1 MPSLHSLRA
10 ASADPEWR
18 YPLLAGLLSG
28 ITVALQYWRT
38 PAPAEPVDATAVFLA
53 GLLGGALFHGTGA
66 SKRVG
71 LRTGLVAGV
80 AAIPAFSAHE
90 IFAYIAGL
98 SQPAWF
104 AVVQAVAVVAL
115 VVVMV
120 GLMGLVGALGAKL
133 GDWLAAKTGPERPAA
148 ASD

>member
-1 MPSLHSLRA
+1 VPSLQSLRDA
-10 ASADPEWR
+10 PTSREWR

-28 ITVALQYWRT
+28 VTVALQYWRT

-80 AAIPAFSAHE
+80 VTIPGFARTLTAIF
-90 IFAYIAGL
+90 GL

-104 AVVQAVAVVAL
+104 TALQLLFGVVL
-115 VVVMV
+115 LGLLV
-120 GLMGLVGALGAKL
+120 GLSGFVGWVGSVF
-133 GDWLAAKTGPERPAA
+133 GNWLAAKTGPERPAA
-148 ASD
+148 TAD

>member
-1 MPSLHSLRA
+1 MQPLHRVRA
-10 ASADPEWR
+10 ALTDGEWR

-28 ITVALQYWRT
+28 GTVAAQYWQS

-66 SKRVG
+66 STRVG

-80 AAIPAFSAHE
+80 AAIPAFSTHD

-104 AVVQAVAVVAL
+104 TAVQAVAVVVILAVL
-115 VVVMV
+115 VC
-120 GLMGLVGALGAKL
+120 LLGLVGALGAKV
-133 GDWLAAKTGPERPAA
+133 GDWLAAKTGPERPVSTA
-148 ASD
+148 D

>member
-1 MPSLHSLRA
+1 MPSLQSLRA

-18 YPLLAGLLSG
+18 YPLLAGLVSG

-53 GLLGGALFHGTGA
+53 GLFGGALFHGTGA
-66 SKRVG
+66 SRRVG

-80 AAIPAFSAHE
+80 ATIPG
-90 IFAYIAGL
+90 FARTFTAVFGL

-104 AVVQAVAVVAL
+104 TAVQFLFGAVLL
-115 VVVMV
+115 VILV
-120 GLMGLVGALGAKL
+120 GLSGFVGWVGAVLGN
-133 GDWLAAKTGPERPAA
+133 WLAVKTGPERPAA
-148 ASD
+148 AAD